1 MQRKR
6 DYWVCD
12 RGITHDYGESCDC
25 MQEEPPRC
33 TGTAPKVNLH
43 DYDTTPRGQMQEQER
58 RIARAWERYDR
69 D

>member
-1 MQRKR
+1 MTYKCL
-6 DYWVCD
+6 DCGAHLD
-12 RGITHDYGESCDC
+12 PGERCDC
-25 MQEEPPRC
+25 EKEEPPRC
-33 TGTAPKVNLH
+33 TGTAPKVDLH